1 MLIRETQR
9 LWTNLDVEVMF
20 WRSAVSVFVC
30 ICNRT
35 VTDRVKKSTLL
46 KLVSMEHKHMN
57 SILISMSCV
66 SGSNDNINMYVHLLE
81 LLFFTKPN
89 DMLAETAHIWSRDRG
104 QCLTSLQE
112 SS

>member
-46 KLVSMEHKHMN
+46 KHMN

-104 QCLTSLQE
+104 RCLTSLQE